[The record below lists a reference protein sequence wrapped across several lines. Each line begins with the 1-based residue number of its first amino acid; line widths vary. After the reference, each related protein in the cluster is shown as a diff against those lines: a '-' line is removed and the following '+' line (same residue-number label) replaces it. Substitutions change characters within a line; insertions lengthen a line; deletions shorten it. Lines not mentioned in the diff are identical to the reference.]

1 VNEHKEQPL
10 SATTFEPASNT
21 ASSVAVEEAKAARR
35 PAVIGLGL
43 ASFLL
48 LFVFFGLPSLIATDD
63 PTQSGAIADNNSG
76 TAESSVFQN
85 TTAGASP
92 DVGEGRSPFAEAQ
105 ESALRREAQEILQ
118 ALLGKQRSLEALGA
132 ARWAETTYRDAL
144 DLAAL
149 GDTAYRERDFEQ
161 AIASY
166 RAGVEQLEA
175 LEQSLPGRIDALL
188 ATLTLAIEAGDLLVA
203 QARLNQLVE
212 MAPADSRLVD
222 LSERVDALP
231 QVIGSLEAAALAE
244 TEGDYAAAVADAG
257 VATQADPM
265 HLRAQRRL
273 SELQRALTEQRFTTA
288 MTAGYAALAQ
298 AEFDRAKDQF
308 EAAARLQPGAP
319 EPSAA
324 LAELDQA
331 RTQAR
336 LLSIKEQSERAE
348 QEERWQDA
356 IALFNEALAIDA
368 LILYANDGIA
378 RAEPRANLDKRLEAI
393 VTEKNRLIDRRVL
406 RLAQETL
413 DEAQAVPSPGTRL
426 QRQIV
431 AAKATIDYA
440 TTPVTIQMNSDGLTD
455 ITVLRVQR
463 LGPVQQQIL
472 TLRPGTYTA
481 VGMRNGFRDV
491 RVQFEV
497 KPGQLNAVD
506 VRCVEAI

>member
-1 VNEHKEQPL
+1 MNEHKEQPL
-10 SATTFEPASNT
+10 SATTFEPASIT
-21 ASSVAVEEAKAARR
+21 ASSVAVEETKAVRR

-43 ASFLL
+43 AGFLL
-48 LFVFFGLPSLIATDD
+48 LFVFFILPSLIATDD
-63 PTQSGAIADNNSG
+63 PTQPGAITDSNSG
-76 TAESSVFQN
+76 TVESASFQN
-85 TTAGASP
+85 TAAGASP

-166 RAGVEQLEA
+166 QAGVAQLEA
-175 LEQSLPGRIDALL
+175 LEQSLPERIDALH
-188 ATLTLAIEAGDLLVA
+188 ATLIEAVEGGNLLTA
-203 QARLNQLVE
+203 QARLSEFVE
-212 MAPADSRLVD
+212 MAPADSRLVG
-222 LSERVDALP
+222 LSERVSALP
-231 QVIGSLEAAALAE
+231 QVISSLEAAALAE
-244 TEGDYAAAVADAG
+244 AEGDYAAAVVNAE
-257 VATQADPM
+257 VATQADPL
-265 HLRAQRRL
+265 HVRAQRRL
-273 SELQRALTEQRFTTA
+273 SELQLALTEQRFTTA

-298 AEFDRAKDQF
+298 AEFERAKDQF

-319 EPSAA
+319 EPGAA

-336 LLSIKEQSERAE
+336 LLSIKEQAERAE

-368 LILYANDGIA
+368 LILYANEGMA
-378 RAEPRANLDKRLEAI
+378 RAKPRADLDERLEAI

-413 DEAQAVPSPGTRL
+413 DEAQEVPSPGTRL
-426 QRQIV
+426 QRQVV
-431 AAKATIDYA
+431 AATDTIDYA

-463 LGPVQQQIL
+463 LGLIQQQIL

>member
-1 VNEHKEQPL
+1 MSEHKEQPL
-10 SATTFEPASNT
+10 SATTFEPAPT
-21 ASSVAVEEAKAARR
+21 AASSVATEETKAVQR
-35 PAVIGLGL
+35 PAVLGLGL
-43 ASFLL
+43 AGLLL
-48 LFVFFGLPSLIATDD
+48 LFVFFVLPSLVAPDD
-63 PTQSGAIADNNSG
+63 PTQPGAIADNNAG
-76 TAESSVFQN
+76 TVEGSSFPS
-85 TTAGASP
+85 TAGATP

-118 ALLGKQRSLEALGA
+118 ALLSKQSALETLGA
-132 ARWAETTYRDAL
+132 ARWAEAAYGDAL
-144 DLAAL
+144 EQAAL

-166 RAGVEQLEA
+166 QAGVEQLEA
-175 LEQSLPGRIDALL
+175 LEQGLPGRIDALL
-188 ATLTLAIEAGDLLVA
+188 ATLTQAIEAGDLLAA
-203 QARLNQLVE
+203 QARLSELVE

-222 LSERVDALP
+222 LSERASALP
-231 QVIGSLEAAALAE
+231 QVIGSLAAAALAE
-244 TEGDYAAAVADAG
+244 AEGDYVMAVVNAE
-257 VATQADPM
+257 VATQADPL

-273 SELQRALTEQRFTTA
+273 SELQRVTEQRFTAA

-298 AEFDRAKDQF
+298 AEFERAKDQF

-336 LLSIKEQSERAE
+336 LLSIRGQAERAE
-348 QEERWQDA
+348 REERWQDA

-368 LILYANDGIA
+368 LILYANEGIA
-378 RAEPRANLDKRLEAI
+378 RARPRADLDERLEAI

-413 DEAQAVPSPGTRL
+413 DEAQRVPSPGTRL

-431 AAKATIDYA
+431 AATATIDYA
-440 TTPVTIQMNSDGLTD
+440 TTPVTIEMNSDGLTD

-463 LGPVQQQIL
+463 LGLIQQQIL

>member
-1 VNEHKEQPL
+1 MSEYKEQPL
-10 SATTFEPASNT
+10 SATTFEPAPIAAN
-21 ASSVAVEEAKAARR
+21 SVATEETKAVRR

-43 ASFLL
+43 AGLLL
-48 LFVFFGLPSLIATDD
+48 LFVFFVLPSLVAPDD
-63 PTQSGAIADNNSG
+63 PTQLGAIADNNAG
-76 TAESSVFQN
+76 TAEGSSFPS
-85 TTAGASP
+85 TASATP
-92 DVGEGRSPFAEAQ
+92 EVGEGRSPFAEAQ

-118 ALLGKQRSLEALGA
+118 ALLSKQSTLEALGA

-144 DLAAL
+144 EQAAL
-149 GDTAYRERDFEQ
+149 GDTAYRARDFQQ
-161 AIASY
+161 AIVSY
-166 RAGVEQLEA
+166 QAGVERLEA
-175 LEQSLPGRIDALL
+175 LEEGLPGRIDALF
-188 ATLTLAIEAGDLLVA
+188 ATLTLAIEAGDLLAA
-203 QARLNQLVE
+203 QARLNELVE
-212 MAPADSRLVD
+212 MAPTDSRVFD
-222 LSERVDALP
+222 LSDRVSALP

-244 TEGDYAAAVADAG
+244 AENDYATAVNNAEI
-257 VATQADPM
+257 ATQADPL

-273 SELQRALTEQRFTTA
+273 NELQVALTQQRFTGA

-298 AEFDRAKDQF
+298 AEFERAKDQF

-324 LAELDQA
+324 LAELEQA

-336 LLSIKEQSERAE
+336 LLSIREQAERAA

-368 LILYANDGIA
+368 LILYANEGIA
-378 RAEPRANLDKRLEAI
+378 RAQPRADLDKRLDAI

-413 DEAQAVPSPGTRL
+413 DEAQKVPSPGTRL

-431 AAKATIDYA
+431 TATATIDYA
-440 TTPVTIQMNSDGLTD
+440 TTPVTVEMNSDGLTD

-463 LGPVQQQIL
+463 LGLVQQQIL

-491 RVQFEV
+491 RIQFEV
-497 KPGQLNAVD
+497 KPGQLNAID

>member
-1 VNEHKEQPL
+1 VSEHKEQPL
-10 SATTFEPASNT
+10 SATTFEPAPIAANSAAIEET
-21 ASSVAVEEAKAARR
+21 KAVRK

-43 ASFLL
+43 AGLLL
-48 LFVFFGLPSLIATDD
+48 LFVFFVLPSLVAPDD
-63 PTQSGAIADNNSG
+63 PTQPGATVDNSAG
-76 TAESSVFQN
+76 TTEGSPFPN
-85 TTAGASP
+85 TTADATP

-118 ALLGKQRSLEALGA
+118 TLLSKQSALEALGA

-144 DLAAL
+144 KQAAL

-188 ATLTLAIEAGDLLVA
+188 ATLTLAIEAGDLLAA

-257 VATQADPM
+257 VATQADPL

-273 SELQRALTEQRFTTA
+273 SELQRALTEQRFTAA

-336 LLSIKEQSERAE
+336 LLSIREQAERAE

-413 DEAQAVPSPGTRL
+413 DEAQVVPSPGTRL
-426 QRQIV
+426 QGQI
-431 AAKATIDYA
+431 AAATAIIDYA
-440 TTPVTIQMNSDGLTD
+440 TTPVTIEMSSDGLTD

-463 LGPVQQQIL
+463 LGLVQRQIL

-481 VGMRNGFRDV
+481 VGMRTGFRDV
-491 RVQFEV
+491 RIQFEV

>member
-1 VNEHKEQPL
+1 MSEHKEQPL
-10 SATTFEPASNT
+10 SATTFEPAPIA
-21 ASSVAVEEAKAARR
+21 ASSVATEEAKAVRR

-43 ASFLL
+43 AGVLL
-48 LFVFFGLPSLIATDD
+48 LFVFFVLPSLVAPDD
-63 PTQSGAIADNNSG
+63 PTQPGATGDNSAG
-76 TAESSVFQN
+76 TAAGSPFPN
-85 TTAGASP
+85 TTAGATS
-92 DVGEGRSPFAEAQ
+92 DVSEGRSPFAEAQ

-118 ALLGKQRSLEALGA
+118 ALLSKQSTLEALGA

-144 DLAAL
+144 KQAAL
-149 GDTAYRERDFEQ
+149 GDMAYRERDFEQ

-175 LEQSLPGRIDALL
+175 LEQGLPGRIDALF
-188 ATLTLAIEAGDLLVA
+188 ATLTLAIEASDLLAA
-203 QARLNQLVE
+203 QARLNELAE
-212 MAPADSRLVD
+212 MAPADRRLVD
-222 LSERVDALP
+222 LSERVSALP

-244 TEGDYAAAVADAG
+244 TEGDYAAAVANAE
-257 VATQADPM
+257 VATQADPL
-265 HLRAQRRL
+265 HLQAQGRL
-273 SELQRALTEQRFTTA
+273 SELQRALTEQRFTAA

-336 LLSIKEQSERAE
+336 LLSIKKQSERAE
-348 QEERWQDA
+348 GEERWQDA

-378 RAEPRANLDKRLEAI
+378 RAQPRANLDIRLEAI

-413 DEAQAVPSPGTRL
+413 DEAQGVPSPGTRL
-426 QRQIV
+426 QGQI
-431 AAKATIDYA
+431 AAATAIIDYA
-440 TTPVTIQMNSDGLTD
+440 TTPVTIEMSSDGLTD

-463 LGPVQQQIL
+463 LGLVQRQIL

-481 VGMRNGFRDV
+481 VGMRTGFRDV
-491 RVQFEV
+491 RIQFEV
-497 KPGQLNAVD
+497 KPGQLNTVD

>member
-1 VNEHKEQPL
+1 MQ
-10 SATTFEPASNT
+10 
-21 ASSVAVEEAKAARR
+21 R
-35 PAVIGLGL
+35 PAVLGLGL
-43 ASFLL
+43 AGLLL
-48 LFVFFGLPSLIATDD
+48 LFVFFVLPRLVAPDD
-63 PTQSGAIADNNSG
+63 PTQPGVTTGNNAG
-76 TAESSVFQN
+76 TAEGSSFPS
-85 TTAGASP
+85 TADATP

-118 ALLGKQRSLEALGA
+118 ALLSKQSALEALGA
-132 ARWAETTYRDAL
+132 ARWAETTYGDAL
-144 DLAAL
+144 EQAAL

-166 RAGVEQLEA
+166 QAGVKQLEA
-175 LEQSLPGRIDALL
+175 LEQGLPERIDALL
-188 ATLTLAIEAGDLLVA
+188 ATLTQAIEAGELLAA
-203 QARLNQLVE
+203 QARLSELAE

-222 LSERVDALP
+222 LSERVSALP

-244 TEGDYAAAVADAG
+244 AEGDYGTAVNDAKM
-257 VATQADPM
+257 ATQADPL

-273 SELQRALTEQRFTTA
+273 SELQRALTEQRFTAA
-288 MTAGYAALAQ
+288 MTAGYAALAE
-298 AEFDRAKDQF
+298 AEFERAKDQF
-308 EAAARLQPGAP
+308 EAAARLQPSAP

-336 LLSIKEQSERAE
+336 LLSIREQAERAE
-348 QEERWQDA
+348 RGERWQDA
-356 IALFNEALAIDA
+356 IALFNEALTIDA
-368 LILYANDGIA
+368 LILYANEGMA
-378 RAEPRANLDKRLEAI
+378 RARPRADLDERLEAI

-413 DEAQAVPSPGTRL
+413 DEAQGVPSPGTRL
-426 QRQIV
+426 QRQIM
-431 AAKATIDYA
+431 AATATIDYA
-440 TTPVTIQMNSDGLTD
+440 TTPVSIEMNSDGLTD

-463 LGPVQQQIL
+463 LGLIQQQIL

-491 RVQFEV
+491 RIQFEV
-497 KPGQLNAVD
+497 QPGQLNVVD

>member
-1 VNEHKEQPL
+1 MSEHKEQPL
-10 SATTFEPASNT
+10 SATTFEPAPIA
-21 ASSVAVEEAKAARR
+21 ASSVATEETKAVQR
-35 PAVIGLGL
+35 PAVLGLGL
-43 ASFLL
+43 AGLLL
-48 LFVFFGLPSLIATDD
+48 LFVFFVLPSLVAPDD
-63 PTQSGAIADNNSG
+63 PTQVGAITDNNAG
-76 TAESSVFQN
+76 TAEGSSYPS
-85 TTAGASP
+85 TAGATP

-118 ALLGKQRSLEALGA
+118 ALLSKQSALESLGA
-132 ARWAETTYRDAL
+132 ARWAETTYGDAL
-144 DLAAL
+144 EQAAL

-166 RAGVEQLEA
+166 QAGVEQLEA
-175 LEQSLPGRIDALL
+175 LEQGLPGRIDALL
-188 ATLTLAIEAGDLLVA
+188 ATLTQAIEAGDL
-203 QARLNQLVE
+203 

-222 LSERVDALP
+222 LSERVSALP
-231 QVIGSLEAAALAE
+231 RVIGSLDAAALAE
-244 TEGDYAAAVADAG
+244 AEGDYVAAVNNAE
-257 VATQADPM
+257 VATQADPL

-273 SELQRALTEQRFTTA
+273 SELQRALTEQRFTAA

-298 AEFDRAKDQF
+298 AEFERAKDQF

-336 LLSIKEQSERAE
+336 LLSIRGQTERAE
-348 QEERWQDA
+348 REERWQDA

-368 LILYANDGIA
+368 LILYANEGMA
-378 RAEPRANLDKRLEAI
+378 RARPRADLDERLEAI

-413 DEAQAVPSPGTRL
+413 DEAQKVPSPGARL
-426 QRQIV
+426 QRQIM
-431 AAKATIDYA
+431 AASATIDYA
-440 TTPVTIQMNSDGLTD
+440 TTPVTIEMNSDGLTD

-463 LGPVQQQIL
+463 LGLIQQQIL

-491 RVQFEV
+491 RIQFEV

>member
-1 VNEHKEQPL
+1 MSEHKEQPL
-10 SATTFEPASNT
+10 SATTFEPAPIA
-21 ASSVAVEEAKAARR
+21 ASSVATEETKAVQR
-35 PAVIGLGL
+35 PAVLGLGL
-43 ASFLL
+43 AGLLL
-48 LFVFFGLPSLIATDD
+48 LFVFFVLPSLVAPDD
-63 PTQSGAIADNNSG
+63 PTQVGAITDNNAG
-76 TAESSVFQN
+76 TAEGSSYPS
-85 TTAGASP
+85 TAGATP

-118 ALLGKQRSLEALGA
+118 ALLSKQSALEALGA
-132 ARWAETTYRDAL
+132 ARWAETTYGDAL
-144 DLAAL
+144 EQAAL

-166 RAGVEQLEA
+166 QAGVEQLEA
-175 LEQSLPGRIDALL
+175 LEQGLPGRIDALL
-188 ATLTLAIEAGDLLVA
+188 ATLTQAIEAGDLMAA
-203 QARLNQLVE
+203 QARLSELIE

-222 LSERVDALP
+222 LSERVSALP
-231 QVIGSLEAAALAE
+231 QVIGSLDASALAE
-244 TEGDYAAAVADAG
+244 AEGDYVAAVNNAEL
-257 VATQADPM
+257 ATQADPL

-273 SELQRALTEQRFTTA
+273 SELQRALTEQRFTAA

-298 AEFDRAKDQF
+298 AEFERAKDQF

-336 LLSIKEQSERAE
+336 LLSIRGQTERAE
-348 QEERWQDA
+348 REERWQDA

-368 LILYANDGIA
+368 LILYANEGMA
-378 RAEPRANLDKRLEAI
+378 RARPRADLDERLEAI

-413 DEAQAVPSPGTRL
+413 DEAQRVPSPGTRL
-426 QRQIV
+426 QRQIM
-431 AAKATIDYA
+431 AASATIDYA
-440 TTPVTIQMNSDGLTD
+440 TTPVTIEMNSDGLTD

-463 LGPVQQQIL
+463 LGLIQQQIL

-491 RVQFEV
+491 RIQFEV